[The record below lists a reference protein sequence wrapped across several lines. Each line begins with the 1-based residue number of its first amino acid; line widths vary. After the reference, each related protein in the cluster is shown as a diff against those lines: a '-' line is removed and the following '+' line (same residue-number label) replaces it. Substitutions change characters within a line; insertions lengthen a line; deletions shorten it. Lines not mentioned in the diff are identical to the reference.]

1 MIRSLFFMITMVM
14 MAGTGLAEDA
24 PPCPADAVPIQVV
37 RAFKCDDVTTFSEA
51 NISST
56 IPGFSAFA
64 TAVTEHLAAKLA
76 QEKICPTCS
85 KDREC
90 SLLQFV
96 TLTVNSLPATSI
108 APLET
113 RPVGVC
119 RITSPWMDLVIER
132 EPVPLVRG
140 IFRYS
145 ERQLL
150 ADQAVLAG
158 AQGVP
163 PGVAMPLAH
172 EEFDRYADLEYASSE
187 IRKLPAK
194 KPIEERVPPD
204 LLWLFRRAW
213 QNVDYTYFP
222 GAAGSSMKKAMATG
236 SESYTKIVIR
246 LIDRCFES
254 EGEDINYNSI
264 LDVDDP
270 ELLEQ
275 YKIVTSIIE
284 MPIP

>member
-14 MAGTGLAEDA
+14 TDGTGLAEDA
-24 PPCPADAVPIQVV
+24 SPCPADAVPIQ
-37 RAFKCDDVTTFSEA
+37 FIYLKEQPVTTLSMTKI
-51 NISST
+51 NSIL
-56 IPGFSAFA
+56 PGFPSF
-64 TAVTEHLAAKLA
+64 VTVITKHVAAKLA
-76 QEKICPTCS
+76 QEKLCLNNDES
-85 KDREC
+85 NKH

-96 TLTVNSLPATSI
+96 TMPISSGPPVLVP
-108 APLET
+108 PLES
-113 RPVGVC
+113 PSPSGC
-119 RITSPWMDLVIER
+119 RISSPWADIVVER
-132 EPVPLVRG
+132 KPVPSVRG
-140 IFRYS
+140 IFRYN

-158 AQGVP
+158 MQNVP
-163 PGVAMPLAH
+163 TGVAIQLEPR
-172 EEFDRYADLEYASSE
+172 EFERYGDLEYASSE